1 MMKWITKLIPKFI
14 KTWFA
19 NLLYD
24 DLAAKGI
31 YGDTELA
38 FLTPY
43 DQRLLLS
50 FGGSGSINPHTG
62 LKQYNPLLIG
72 LAVGAAGFGI
82 AKLAGASTRDALIA
96 GALAGFGAGG
106 ISALGTT
113 TPTLTS
119 NVATKGAGLFGTKT
133 GTASALSAAGAGTTA
148 APTASFML
156 GSKGLAGAT
165 PTFGGGSIAGG
176 GAILQGSGGAFT
188 PIAQGG
194 SGLTKTALTQGV
206 FQAKDVAGNIVPLGD
221 PTAQAISRTGE
232 TVLGTVPTTPT
243 TVPATLS
250 NLGTKAVDFAK
261 ENPLATGLGVL
272 TAGQM
277 VRDLSGSGQ
286 PTGTVPAGQT
296 FDQAEYDKALAEQR
310 PRFAGFSE
318 RAPAPPMGNLTPRNV
333 YEEQEKMF
341 TAKEGGLAALKLK
354 QGGVNFLPS
363 KSDHD
368 EKDANNY
375 VRAMGYVED
384 GSGNGDKDEDTM
396 LAQLADGEFVS
407 RADAI
412 LGAGIMSGA
421 NPDDFKE
428 MRRKGAQFFYKQ
440 QDSFK
445 RVYDLVNDRNQTS

>member
-43 DQRLLLS
+43 DQRLLLN

-106 ISALGTT
+106 ISSLGATT
-113 TPTLTS
+113 
-119 NVATKGAGLFGTKT
+119 ATGAGAKTATLASGAGAGSIPASTTAAQLTASMGGGTSAILGPG
-133 GTASALSAAGAGTTA
+133 GTATAFGGAAGAGAGTLGTTA
-148 APTASFML
+148 AAAPSFMTTGLGAGRDAFMAAQGNVAGPIALGPEAYGATDEVLTGIKEGTVKNITRPGLTTAPTTLSDL
-156 GSKGLAGAT
+156 GSK
-165 PTFGGGSIAGG
+165 
-176 GAILQGSGGAFT
+176 
-188 PIAQGG
+188 
-194 SGLTKTALTQGV
+194 
-206 FQAKDVAGNIVPLGD
+206 
-221 PTAQAISRTGE
+221 
-232 TVLGTVPTTPT
+232 
-243 TVPATLS
+243 
-250 NLGTKAVDFAK
+250 AVNFAK

-272 TAGQM
+272 TGAQM
-277 VRDLSGSGQ
+277 IRDLSGGQ
-286 PTGTVPAGQT
+286 QQATGTVPAGQT
-296 FDQAEYDKALAEQR
+296 FDQAEYDRALAEQQ
-310 PRFAGFSE
+310 PRFEGFSE
-318 RAPAPPMGNLTPRNV
+318 RAPGTTLANLTPTNV

-341 TAKEGGLAALKLK
+341 AAKQGGLATIKLKEGG
-354 QGGVNFLPS
+354 VNYLPS
-363 KSDHD
+363 KSDHN

-412 LGAGIMSGA
+412 LGAGIMAGA
-421 NPDDFKE
+421 NPEDFKE

>member
-1 MMKWITKLIPKFI
+1 
-14 KTWFA
+14 
-19 NLLYD
+19 
-24 DLAAKGI
+24 
-31 YGDTELA
+31 
-38 FLTPY
+38 
-43 DQRLLLS
+43 
-50 FGGSGSINPHTG
+50 
-62 LKQYNPLLIG
+62 
-72 LAVGAAGFGI
+72 
-82 AKLAGASTRDALIA
+82 
-96 GALAGFGAGG
+96 
-106 ISALGTT
+106 
-113 TPTLTS
+113 
-119 NVATKGAGLFGTKT
+119 
-133 GTASALSAAGAGTTA
+133 
-148 APTASFML
+148 
-156 GSKGLAGAT
+156 
-165 PTFGGGSIAGG
+165 
-176 GAILQGSGGAFT
+176 
-188 PIAQGG
+188 
-194 SGLTKTALTQGV
+194 
-206 FQAKDVAGNIVPLGD
+206 VPLGD

>member
-1 MMKWITKLIPKFI
+1 
-14 KTWFA
+14 
-19 NLLYD
+19 
-24 DLAAKGI
+24 
-31 YGDTELA
+31 
-38 FLTPY
+38 
-43 DQRLLLS
+43 
-50 FGGSGSINPHTG
+50 
-62 LKQYNPLLIG
+62 
-72 LAVGAAGFGI
+72 
-82 AKLAGASTRDALIA
+82 
-96 GALAGFGAGG
+96 
-106 ISALGTT
+106 
-113 TPTLTS
+113 
-119 NVATKGAGLFGTKT
+119 
-133 GTASALSAAGAGTTA
+133 
-148 APTASFML
+148 
-156 GSKGLAGAT
+156 
-165 PTFGGGSIAGG
+165 
-176 GAILQGSGGAFT
+176 
-188 PIAQGG
+188 
-194 SGLTKTALTQGV
+194 
-206 FQAKDVAGNIVPLGD
+206 
-221 PTAQAISRTGE
+221 
-232 TVLGTVPTTPT
+232 
-243 TVPATLS
+243 
-250 NLGTKAVDFAK
+250 
-261 ENPLATGLGVL
+261 
-272 TAGQM
+272 M